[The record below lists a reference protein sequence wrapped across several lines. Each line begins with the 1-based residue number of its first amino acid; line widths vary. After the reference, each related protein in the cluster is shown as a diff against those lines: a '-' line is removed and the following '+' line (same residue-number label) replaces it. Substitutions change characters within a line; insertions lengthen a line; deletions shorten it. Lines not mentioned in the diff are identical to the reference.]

1 MIAIYTHTQQS
12 YTQCKQHRDAGTDG
26 VTLIQVMI
34 LGLNEMSA
42 RRSHLLQ
49 LGTLANHLVEWRCAS
64 APLPSLLRRLHSL
77 RAVLDAV
84 RDVAFCFALRF

>member
-1 MIAIYTHTQQS
+1 
-12 YTQCKQHRDAGTDG
+12 
-26 VTLIQVMI
+26 MI
-34 LGLNEMSA
+34 LGLNELSA

-77 RAVLDAV
+77 RGVLDSVSIVAV
-84 RDVAFCFALRF
+84 SFALRS

>member
-1 MIAIYTHTQQS
+1 MHTFIAILHAVQTASRSWNGWS
-12 YTQCKQHRDAGTDG
+12 YLDPSDDF
-26 VTLIQVMI
+26 

-84 RDVAFCFALRF
+84 SNFAFCSALRL